1 MITMFKNFKLGT
13 KVFIG
18 YGLIL
23 LLLIMTFTFQFINL
37 NWFQSNFNKFSK
49 ISTDE
54 MLAGR
59 IQANLLESRLA
70 YENYVQHGDDAQRV
84 IFESRF
90 GKMEDF
96 IYELQ
101 IGINNEEREYEI
113 EQIKEHAS
121 NYHYYFN
128 KITEYKREK
137 DELYQKLIILG
148 PQIETDITSIMDN
161 AYYRGEI
168 GLSHNASL
176 ALKHLLLGRLNA
188 AKFLENNDFSLVKVA
203 NSEFS
208 EMKKIIPI
216 IKASNISVQHKHTI
230 DSITNDL
237 TKYVDYFNA
246 IVKVIEERN
255 QVIYLLEEIGPEIS
269 NHAENIKLSII
280 DEQNNYTPKIKLE
293 SQMVLYRIIAI
304 FIMAIIVAIVI
315 TLRMTKFIVQP
326 IRTVTQTFKK
336 ISEGE
341 ANFDVRINTDSK
353 DELGEMSSSF
363 NTFVCKLQSIMTQ
376 NKNHSWLKTGQAEL
390 NEAIRS
396 ETDFSELCN
405 RLTAYIVKY
414 IKAQIGVIYIESED
428 GNYYLS
434 GSYANINN
442 TNNKIVPGE
451 GIVGQTILDKQ
462 IRVINNLPKDYI
474 SIRSGLGETL
484 PKNIVIIPCLIN
496 SSVKCVIEIG
506 SVHEFTELEIEF
518 LELIKDSI
526 AISVNSLEASIKLKN
541 LLDKTINQS
550 EELQVQQEELRQSN
564 EELEEQTR
572 ALRES
577 EERLQAQ
584 QEELRVTNE
593 ELVERTK
600 SLEIQKNELD
610 KKNEHLLIV
619 REALSEKAN
628 ALEQTSKFKSEFL
641 ANMSH
646 ELRTPLNSILVLSQ
660 LLYDKKENEPL
671 TSKQIEFAGT
681 IHSSGTDLLRLID
694 DILDMSKVEA
704 GKLVV
709 NLEEVKLYDIAENAE
724 RVFRQIA
731 IRKGLEFNINIDS
744 ESPEAIITDP
754 LRVQQ
759 IINNLLSNAF
769 KFTEQGN
776 ICLTIDTPDI
786 KELTNLNLDNT
797 STSIVAFRVKD
808 TGIGVPAEKQQ
819 EIFEAFKQSDGTISR
834 KYGGTGLGLYIT
846 KELTQLLGGTIG
858 IESKEGKGSC
868 FTLYLPMEQFSIKDN
883 IDQTVNKVDISNEMV
898 KRDEYIQDDP
908 KEANDVTNDKAYDNS
923 KTLLIIED
931 DHKFAQILSDLAY
944 EKGYHCFLARDGQ
957 TGIDLAKKHK
967 PGAIILDI
975 GLPDMNGLM
984 VTEKL
989 REVEETRN
997 IPIHLISGNELN
1009 VKENY
1014 KNGIIGY
1021 LQKPLS
1027 IEKID
1032 SILQKFNDIIMNSFK
1047 KVLMVDG
1054 DITQSRLVAEV
1065 LEKNDIVVRY
1075 AETGKKVFDL
1085 INKEEFDCIVLDLKL
1100 SDMSGFDLLAK
1111 IRDGISH
1118 QTPVII
1124 YTEKELTQEEE
1135 EQLKEHA
1142 ECIIIKGSRSVDRLV
1157 DEVNL
1162 FLHELNKNPEDMT
1175 KEIKQAKDCTNELF
1189 ANKKILVI
1197 DDDMRNVFALCG
1209 ILEDRGTKVVVG
1221 RNGRDGI
1228 NKLYQIGDI
1237 DLILM
1242 DIMMPEMDGY
1252 QAIKEIRKDKKYRN
1266 LPIIALTAKSMKED
1280 RQKCIEAGANEYM
1293 TKPIDV
1299 EKLLSILRV
1308 WLYK

>member
-1 MITMFKNFKLGT
+1 MFKNFKLGT
-13 KVFIG
+13 KVFVG

-23 LLLIMTFTFQFINL
+23 LLLIITFTYQLINL
-37 NWFQSNFNKFSK
+37 NWFQTNFDKYSK
-49 ISTDE
+49 ISSEE

-70 YENYVQHGDDAQRV
+70 YEDYVQYGDEAQRV
-84 IFESRF
+84 LFETRF
-90 GKMEDF
+90 KNMEDF
-96 IYELQ
+96 IFELES
-101 IGINNEEREYEI
+101 GISNADREYEI
-113 EQIKEHAS
+113 SQIREHAN
-121 NYHYYFN
+121 NYKQYFN
-128 KITEYKREK
+128 KIVEYKEER
-137 DELYQKLIILG
+137 DELYEKLIKLG
-148 PQIETDITSIMDN
+148 PEIEIDITSIMDN

-176 ALKHLLLGRLNA
+176 ALKHLLVGRLNA
-188 AKFLENNDFSLVKVA
+188 AKFLENNDFNLVVVA
-203 NSEFS
+203 NNEFS
-208 EMKKIIPI
+208 EMEELIPI
-216 IKASNISVQHKHTI
+216 LKESNITVQHKNAI
-230 DSITNDL
+230 ESISKDL
-237 TKYVDYFNA
+237 TTYVDYFNA
-246 IVKVIEERN
+246 IVDVIEERN
-255 QVIYLLEEIGPEIS
+255 QVINELEEIGPEIS
-269 NHAENIKLSII
+269 NHSENIKLSII

-304 FIMAIIVAIVI
+304 FILAIIIAIII
-315 TLRMTKFIVQP
+315 TVRMTKFIVHP
-326 IRTVTQTFKK
+326 IKTVTQTFKN

-341 ANFDVRINTDSK
+341 ANLDVRINTDSK

-363 NTFVCKLQSIMTQ
+363 NTFVCKLQIIMTQ
-376 NKNHSWLKTGQAEL
+376 NKNQSWLKTGQAEL
-390 NEAIRS
+390 NEAIQS
-396 ETDFSELCN
+396 ENNINELCN

-414 IKAQIGVIYIESED
+414 IKAHIGAIYIENED
-428 GNYYLS
+428 GKYYLS
-434 GSYANINN
+434 GSYAYHTINN
-442 TNNKIVPGE
+442 SNKVIIPGE
-451 GIVGQTILDKQ
+451 GIIGQTIIDKQ
-462 IRVINNLPKDYI
+462 IRVVNDLPKDYI
-474 SIRSGLGETL
+474 SISSGLGEAI
-484 PKNIVIIPCLIN
+484 PKNIAIVPCLMN
-496 SSVKCVIEIG
+496 GSVKCVIEIG
-506 SVHEFTELEIEF
+506 SVHEFAELEIEF

-593 ELVERTK
+593 ELVERTR

-619 REALSEKAN
+619 REELSEKAN
-628 ALEQTSKFKSEFL
+628 ALEQTSKYKSEFL

-660 LLYDKKENEPL
+660 LLNNKKENEPL

-681 IHSSGTDLLRLID
+681 IHSAGTDLLRLID

-704 GKLVV
+704 GRLVI
-709 NLEEVKLYDIAENAE
+709 NPEEVKLHDIAENAE

-731 IRKGLEFNINIDS
+731 IRKGLDYNIEIDS
-744 ESPEAIITDP
+744 NSPEFIITDP
-754 LRVQQ
+754 LRIQQ
-759 IINNLLSNAF
+759 IMNNLLSNAF
-769 KFTEQGN
+769 KFTEQGGVS
-776 ICLTIDTPDI
+776 LTITTPSSQ
-786 KELTNLNLDNT
+786 ELINSDVENKSVL
-797 STSIVAFRVKD
+797 VFRIKD
-808 TGIGVPAEKQQ
+808 TGIGVPAQKQQ

-846 KELTQLLGGTIG
+846 KELTQLLGGTIV
-858 IESKEGKGSC
+858 IESQEGEGSC
-868 FTLYLPMEQFSIKDN
+868 FSLYLPIEYSSISDN
-883 IDQTVNKVDISNEMV
+883 TDNAGNETEISDDIIKKNDS
-898 KRDEYIQDDP
+898 KQDST
-908 KEANDVTNDKAYDNS
+908 KEENMITNHKSYDNS

-931 DHKFAQILSDLAY
+931 DNNFAHILSDLAF
-944 EKGYHCFLARDGQ
+944 EKGYHCFIAKDGQ
-957 TGIDLAKKHK
+957 TGIELAKQHK

-975 GLPDMNGLM
+975 GLPDMNGIM

-989 REVEETRN
+989 REIDETKN

-1014 KNGIIGY
+1014 KHGIIGY

-1032 SILQKFNDIIMNSFK
+1032 SILEKFNDIITDSFK

-1054 DITQSRLVAEV
+1054 DVTQSKMVVDV
-1065 LEKNDIVVRY
+1065 LEKSDIIVRY
-1075 AETGKKVFDL
+1075 ADTGKKVFDL
-1085 INKEEFDCIVLDLKL
+1085 LNKEEFDCIILDLKL

-1118 QTPVII
+1118 ETPVII
-1124 YTEKELTQEEE
+1124 YTEKDLSKEEE
-1135 EQLKEHA
+1135 EQLKQHA

-1162 FLHELNKNPEDMT
+1162 FLHELNKNPEDAT
-1175 KEIKQAKDCTNELF
+1175 KEAIETKEHANEIFTNK
-1189 ANKKILVI
+1189 NILVV
-1197 DDDMRNVFALCG
+1197 DDDMRNVFVLSG
-1209 ILEDRGTKVVVG
+1209 ILEERGTKVVVG

-1228 NKLYQIGDI
+1228 NKLYQNNNI
-1237 DLILM
+1237 DLVLM

-1252 QAIKEIRKDKKYRN
+1252 QAIKEIRKEKKYKN

-1293 TKPIDV
+1293 TKPIVVD
-1299 EKLLSILRV
+1299 KLLSILRV